1 MIKCLIVEEESAANT
16 DFNHQAF
23 FHGETRYG
31 NSGVLLLRFVL
42 FVYGSYYSILYVVR
56 QSFFCGFT
64 EKTFYIPLH
73 CTIMELMKRRNL
85 PGKMPERSGVFFML
99 GTNTARKISNYLDGG
114 EYASYLYGG
123 IKGNI
128 AYCLKRNNDMYHT
141 YYRASG
147 IVKSKFA
154 GVVDCYTSVNT
165 FTKNSRKTEDVK
177 RLCNL
182 YVDLDVYKS
191 EYRDTP
197 KELIVE
203 ELKDNYFGRL
213 LPWPTAIIDSGGG
226 MYLIWHLQNEDRK
239 ALPRYLA
246 TEKYIVDTLSAFGAD
261 KACTDASRV
270 LRVPGTINGKN
281 GNTVRVMEFTDVAYT
296 LHSIMREYEIGKYN
310 RVHTSRKTAK
320 HPYGTATEK
329 MRMAAQKISTRTG
342 LALPDFESY
351 QDTFDYIAANY
362 FPHREEPFHKMP
374 KGKVISF
381 ADVRAKNYYLKQ
393 YVADIETLLT
403 ARKGADCKREYGLF
417 LYRLFLHELTN
428 DADFALEKTLA
439 LNSALSCPFSESYV
453 KIRTASAKTKIEKG
467 ETYHYKRET
476 IIAALEISAEEMD
489 TLDLAVLT
497 VARSPKEK
505 KARANKKAYQKKLAE
520 QGKETK
526 KSTIAQRRE
535 KIAELRGKGLTA
547 EAIMETLNISKAT
560 YYRDIAAMG
569 LNACVDVCTHVIEE
583 AVETITESIEN
594 AVEKAVGGVEGT
606 VATVKSRMSNGRF
619 VMPAQTRKNSAPAQS
634 QKFSPTIIA
643 GRRSR
648 PARPP
653 VQFEPAP
660 AQQEKPGEAD
670 PLPLHGN
677 FDRE

>member
-1 MIKCLIVEEESAANT
+1 
-16 DFNHQAF
+16 
-23 FHGETRYG
+23 
-31 NSGVLLLRFVL
+31 
-42 FVYGSYYSILYVVR
+42 
-56 QSFFCGFT
+56 
-64 EKTFYIPLH
+64 
-73 CTIMELMKRRNL
+73 
-85 PGKMPERSGVFFML
+85 ML
-99 GTNTARKISNYLDGG
+99 GTNTARQINNYLDGG

-128 AYCLKRNNDMYHT
+128 AYCLKRNDDMYHT

-165 FTKNSRKTEDVK
+165 FSKNSRKTEDVK

-182 YVDLDVYKS
+182 YVDLDIYKS
-191 EYRDTP
+191 EYKDTP
-197 KELIVE
+197 KELIIE
-203 ELKDNYFGRL
+203 ELKDNYFGQL
-213 LPWPTAIIDSGGG
+213 LPWPTAIVDSGGG
-226 MYLIWHLQNEDRK
+226 MYLIWHLQNEDRN

-246 TEKYIVDTLSAFGAD
+246 TEKYIVDTLESFGAD

-281 GNTVRVMEFTDVAYT
+281 GKTVRVMEFTDVSYT
-296 LHSIMREYEIGKYN
+296 LHSIMREYEIGKFN
-310 RVHTSRKTAK
+310 RVYTSKKPAK

-329 MRMAAQKISTRTG
+329 MRMAAHKISTRTG
-342 LALPDFESY
+342 LELPDFESY
-351 QDTFDYIAANY
+351 QETFDYIAAN
-362 FPHREEPFHKMP
+362 FLPHREEPFRKIP

-381 ADVRAKNYYLKQ
+381 ADVRAKNYYLTQ
-393 YVADIETLLT
+393 YIADIENLLT

-417 LYRLFLHELTN
+417 LYRLFTQELTN

-439 LNSALSCPFSESYV
+439 LNSSLSCPFSENYV

-476 IIAALEISAEEMD
+476 IIAALEITAEEMD
-489 TLDLAVLT
+489 TLELCVLT
-497 VARSPKEK
+497 VAKSPKEK

-520 QGKETK
+520 QGKDTK

-535 KIAELRGKGLTA
+535 KIAELREKGLTA
-547 EAIMETLNISKAT
+547 ETIMETLNISKAT

-569 LNACVDVCTHVIEE
+569 FNACVEACTHVIEE
-583 AVETITESIEN
+583 AVETITESVEN
-594 AVEKAVGGVEGT
+594 VVEKAVGGAEET
-606 VATVKSRMSNGRF
+606 VVTVRSRMSNGCF
-619 VMPAQTRKNSAPAQS
+619 VMPAQSQKEGVPAQS

-653 VQFEPAP
+653 VPVIHPPDKDKEQDK
-660 AQQEKPGEAD
+660 QGGIVLSSQ
-670 PLPLHGN
+670 HGD
-677 FDRE
+677 FDRD